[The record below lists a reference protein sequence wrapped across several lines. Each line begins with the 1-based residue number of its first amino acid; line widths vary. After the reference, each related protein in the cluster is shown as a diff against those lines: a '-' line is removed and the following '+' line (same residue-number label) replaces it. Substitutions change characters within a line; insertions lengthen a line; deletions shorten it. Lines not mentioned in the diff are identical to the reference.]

1 MLVYKLYH
9 IIEGKT
15 IDGKYFLLIF
25 IMKERQVQL
34 MRVGFF
40 ACPSVSRVSP
50 ATISPSFECVE
61 ILTGGK
67 LYFEVN
73 GERRLFERGAVFWH
87 SEGEHTICETDANDP
102 YRCFVLYF
110 RVGDNRRPGPR
121 ASVWDPPESA
131 VDFATECHKAFH
143 AGGADMEALSDYA
156 YSTIRWKGSPHP
168 ASMEVAFPEPL
179 KRAITYIQRTCT
191 SAINP
196 EIVAEKANLSRPYL
210 FALFR
215 EYMKMTPH
223 HYILS
228 QRIGKAK
235 LLLSG
240 GLTPIKEIAT
250 LCGFESLEVFYRSFK
265 KETTLTP
272 ADYRKRYSPYPES
285 WEKVCFLRNRAG
297 KADAS

>member
-1 MLVYKLYH
+1 
-9 IIEGKT
+9 
-15 IDGKYFLLIF
+15 
-25 IMKERQVQL
+25 

-156 YSTIRWKGSPHP
+156 YSTITEGDP
-168 ASMEVAFPEPL
+168 AGIDGAQTHRALSDARMASHLMIRMFRDGTYEP
-179 KRAITYIQRTCT
+179 
-191 SAINP
+191 
-196 EIVAEKANLSRPYL
+196 
-210 FALFR
+210 
-215 EYMKMTPH
+215 
-223 HYILS
+223 
-228 QRIGKAK
+228 
-235 LLLSG
+235 
-240 GLTPIKEIAT
+240 
-250 LCGFESLEVFYRSFK
+250 
-265 KETTLTP
+265 
-272 ADYRKRYSPYPES
+272 
-285 WEKVCFLRNRAG
+285 
-297 KADAS
+297 